1 MIKKNRIIAFAGRKR
16 SGKSMLSKGMRE
28 YSSNIVIVTIAD
40 NLKFLCCKLLNRTY
54 DELNQMKDDGTI
66 FEVKVD
72 DYWVSTIKRELN
84 ISDDIIRKE
93 IGGHIFTNVREVLQI
108 IGTDLIR
115 KYSPDWHID
124 KTIERINSYGDDKII
139 VVDDV
144 RFPNEK
150 RKIEEIGGDVYFII
164 RPNNW
169 DVSNHPSEKALKY
182 TDFNDNR
189 IIINEYSKEQMI
201 TYFNALYFADE
212 YINENEYPILLSANP
227 WYSEHVMDITTND
240 FAFRLN
246 RQNIIK
252 KVIKQNKGRTL
263 FREKGIIT
271 FKSDDADSLNMF
283 RRIIMND
290 RRGSDGCKSY
300 SVYNPLT
307 NENLKLYL

>member
-16 SGKSMLSKGMRE
+16 SGKSMLAKGMRE

-66 FEVKVD
+66 FEAKVD

-84 ISDDIIRKE
+84 ISDNIIRKE
-93 IGGHIFTNVREVLQI
+93 IGGRIFTNVREVLQI

-164 RPNNW
+164 RPNYW
-169 DVSNHPSEKALKY
+169 DVSNHPSEIALKY
-182 TDFNDNR
+182 TDFCNNR
-189 IIINEYSKEQMI
+189 IIINEYSQEQMV
-201 TYFNALYFADE
+201 TYFNALYFAEEHID
-212 YINENEYPILLSANP
+212 ENEYPILLCANP
-227 WYSEHVMDITTND
+227 WYSEHVMDITTD
-240 FAFRLN
+240 DTAFNLN
-246 RQNIIK
+246 RQVIIK
-252 KVIKQNKGRTL
+252 RVIKQNEGRIP
-263 FREKGIIT
+263 FRVNGLIS

-307 NENLKLYL
+307 NEILKMYM

>member
-16 SGKSMLSKGMRE
+16 SGKSMLAKGMRE

-66 FEVKVD
+66 FEAKVD

-84 ISDDIIRKE
+84 ISDNIIRKE
-93 IGGHIFTNVREVLQI
+93 IGGRIFTNVREVLQI

-164 RPNNW
+164 RPNYW
-169 DVSNHPSEKALKY
+169 DVSNHPSEIALKY
-182 TDFNDNR
+182 TDFCNNR
-189 IIINEYSKEQMI
+189 IIINEYSQEQMV
-201 TYFNALYFADE
+201 TYFNALYFAEEHID
-212 YINENEYPILLSANP
+212 ENEYPILLCANP

-252 KVIKQNKGRTL
+252 KVIKQNKGCIL
-263 FREKGIIT
+263 FRVKGIIT

-307 NENLKLYL
+307 NEILKLYL

>member
-1 MIKKNRIIAFAGRKR
+1 MTERSKIIAFAGRKR
-16 SGKSMLSKGMRE
+16 SGKGMLAKGMRE
-28 YSSNIVIVTIAD
+28 YSPNVVIIAVAD
-40 NLKFLCCKLLNRTY
+40 SLKFLCCKLLNRTY
-54 DELNQMKDDGTI
+54 DELNQMKDDGTT
-66 FEVKVD
+66 FEAKVD
-72 DYWVSTIKRELN
+72 DYWVSTIKHEVK
-84 ISDDIIRKE
+84 ISDNIIRNE
-93 IGGHIFTNVREVLQI
+93 IGGRVFTNVREVLQI

-124 KTIERINSYGDDKII
+124 KTIERINSYGDDKI
-139 VVDDV
+139 VVVEDV

-150 RKIEEIGGDVYFII
+150 RRIEEIGGDVYFII
-164 RPNNW
+164 RPNYW

-201 TYFNALYFADE
+201 EYFNALYFTDE
-212 YINENEYPILLSANP
+212 YINENECPILLSANP

-240 FAFRLN
+240 FATRLN

-252 KVIKQNKGRTL
+252 KVIEQNKGRAL

-283 RRIIMND
+283 RRIIMYD
-290 RRGSDGCKSY
+290 IHEGDVCKSY

-307 NENLKLYL
+307 NEILKLFL

>member
-16 SGKSMLSKGMRE
+16 SGKGTLAKGMRE

-66 FEVKVD
+66 FEAKVD

-93 IGGHIFTNVREVLQI
+93 IGEHIFTNVREVLQI

-150 RKIEEIGGDVYFII
+150 RKIEEIGGDEI
-164 RPNNW
+164 
-169 DVSNHPSEKALKY
+169 
-182 TDFNDNR
+182 
-189 IIINEYSKEQMI
+189 
-201 TYFNALYFADE
+201 
-212 YINENEYPILLSANP
+212 
-227 WYSEHVMDITTND
+227 
-240 FAFRLN
+240 
-246 RQNIIK
+246 
-252 KVIKQNKGRTL
+252 GRASC
-263 FREKGIIT
+263 RE
-271 FKSDDADSLNMF
+271 
-283 RRIIMND
+283 R
-290 RRGSDGCKSY
+290 
-300 SVYNPLT
+300 V
-307 NENLKLYL
+307 

>member
-1 MIKKNRIIAFAGRKR
+1 MTERSKIIAFAGRKR
-16 SGKSMLSKGMRE
+16 SGKGMLAKGMRE
-28 YSSNIVIVTIAD
+28 YSPNVVIIAVAD
-40 NLKFLCCKLLNRTY
+40 SLKFLCCKLLNRTY
-54 DELNQMKDDGTI
+54 DELNQMKDDGTT

-72 DYWVSTIKRELN
+72 DYWVSTIKHETK
-84 ISDDIIRKE
+84 ISDNIIRNE
-93 IGGHIFTNVREVLQI
+93 IGGRVFTNVREVLQI

-124 KTIERINSYGDDKII
+124 KTIEHIKSYGDDKI
-139 VVDDV
+139 VVVEDV

-150 RKIEEIGGDVYFII
+150 RRIEEIGGDVYFII
-164 RPNNW
+164 RPNYW

-201 TYFNALYFADE
+201 EYFNALYFTDE
-212 YINENEYPILLSANP
+212 YINENECPILLSANP
-227 WYSEHVMDITTND
+227 WYSEHVMDITSND
-240 FAFRLN
+240 FASRLN

-252 KVIKQNKGRTL
+252 KVIEQNKGRAL

-271 FKSDDADSLNMF
+271 FKSDDADSLTLF
-283 RRIIMND
+283 RRIIMYD
-290 RRGSDGCKSY
+290 IHEGDVCKSY

-307 NENLKLYL
+307 NEILKLYL

>member
-16 SGKSMLSKGMRE
+16 SGKGMLAKGMRE

-54 DELNQMKDDGTI
+54 DELNQMKDDGTV
-66 FEVKVD
+66 FEAKVD

-93 IGGHIFTNVREVLQI
+93 IGEHIFRNVREVLQI

-164 RPNNW
+164 RPNYW
-169 DVSNHPSEKALKY
+169 DVSNHPSEIALKY
-182 TDFNDNR
+182 TDFCNNR
-189 IIINEYSKEQMI
+189 IIINEYSKEQMV
-201 TYFNALYFADE
+201 TYFNALYFAEEHID
-212 YINENEYPILLSANP
+212 ENEYPILLCANP
-227 WYSEHVMDITTND
+227 WYSEHVMDITTD
-240 FAFRLN
+240 DTAFNLN
-246 RQNIIK
+246 RQVIIK
-252 KVIKQNKGRTL
+252 RVIKQNEGRIP
-263 FREKGIIT
+263 FRVNGLIS
-271 FKSDDADSLNMF
+271 FKSNDLDSLNMF

-307 NENLKLYL
+307 NEILKMYM